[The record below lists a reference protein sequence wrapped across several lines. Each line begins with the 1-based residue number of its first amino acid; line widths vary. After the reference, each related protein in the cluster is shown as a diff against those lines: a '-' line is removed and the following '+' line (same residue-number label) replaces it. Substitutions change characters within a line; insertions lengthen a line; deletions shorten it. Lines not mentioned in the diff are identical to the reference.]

1 MRLFLLFL
9 AFPFL
14 SPCKSQIQPTEN
26 LILTYDKPADIWE
39 ETLPLGNGRL
49 GMMPDGK
56 IEKEEIILNDISMW
70 SGSTQDALNKEALRF
85 LPVIR
90 NLLLKGKNLEAQEL
104 MHQHFRCKGKG
115 SNLGEG
121 LNAPYGCFQLLG
133 KLNIQYQYPDTTA
146 AQDYRFE
153 LDISTAKATTRF
165 RKNKVRFRRE
175 YFVSHAND
183 VMLIRISA
191 SERKTIHLNVSLSR
205 AERSQIFSKNGD
217 LCMQGQLNDGYKGK
231 KGVRFSTQ
239 LRILNK
245 GGAQKHRGKSI
256 AVQNAD
262 EVLIILSSATNLLCS
277 NLQKTV
283 DSLLNQAGRLSF
295 KELEHAHTAAYQK
308 KFNRVSLHLGEGADS
323 VSSLTT
329 TPQRLYN
336 FQTQYD
342 PSLAALYFQYGR
354 YLMISG
360 TREGSMPLNLQGLW
374 ANSLQTPW
382 NGDYH
387 LNINVQMNYWPAE
400 VCNLSE
406 LHKPLLAFTKS
417 LVSSG
422 MQTAKVFYG
431 AKGWVAHVISNPW
444 QFTAPGEHAS
454 WGATNTGGAWLCAH
468 LWQHYEFTQD
478 KRYLATV
485 FPTMKKAAQ
494 FFLSTLI
501 KEPQHGWLVTA
512 PSSSPENSF
521 YLPNSTKPTYVCM
534 GPTMDTQIVR
544 ELFQNTIKAA
554 EILTEH
560 DAVLEEIRQKL
571 LLLPPTQISPQ
582 GYIQEWLEDYK
593 EVDVEHRHVSHL
605 YGLFPAAQISPE
617 KTPKLAEAAK
627 ITLNRRGDEG
637 TGWSRAWKIN
647 FWARLYDGH
656 RAYKL
661 LKKLLK
667 PTVSTSY
674 DYLKAGGTYPNL
686 FCAHP
691 PFQIDGNFGGTAGIA
706 EMLLQSHEGYIHI
719 LPAIPRH
726 WKEGHF
732 KGLLARGGATVAAS
746 WKNGKVRSISLQATV
761 NNSFRVKMPNSVE
774 PLFSPNSKVSINKG
788 FFTAKLKKGESLTLY
803 FKG

>member
-1 MRLFLLFL
+1 MRLFLSFL
-9 AFPFL
+9 PFFL
-14 SPCKSQIQPTEN
+14 LPLCKSQTQPTES
-26 LILTYDKPADIWE
+26 LLLTYDKPADTWE
-39 ETLPLGNGRL
+39 ATLPLGNGRL

-70 SGSTQDALNKEALRF
+70 SGSTQDALNKEAFRF

-133 KLNIQYQYPDTTA
+133 KLNIRHQYSDTTA

-153 LDISTAKATTRF
+153 LDISAAKATTCF

-191 SERKTIHLNVSLSR
+191 SERKAIHLNVSLSR
-205 AERSQIFSKNGD
+205 AERTEIFSKNGD
-217 LCMQGQLNDGYKGK
+217 LYMQGQLNDGCKGK
-231 KGVRFSTQ
+231 KGVRFTTQ

-245 GGAQKHRGKSI
+245 GGVQSNSGKSI
-256 AVQNAD
+256 AVENAD
-262 EVLIILSSATNLLCS
+262 EVLIILSSATSLLYS
-277 NLQKTV
+277 NQQKTV
-283 DSLLNQAGRLSF
+283 DSLLNQAAGLSF

-308 KFNRVSLHLGEGADS
+308 KFNRVSLHLGEKADS
-323 VSSLTT
+323 VSTLTI
-329 TPQRLYN
+329 PQRLYN
-336 FQTQYD
+336 FQTAHD

-374 ANSLQTPW
+374 ANKLQTPW

-406 LHKPLLAFTKS
+406 LHKPLLDFTKS

-422 MQTAKVFYG
+422 TQTAKVFYG

-478 KRYLATV
+478 KTYLATV

-494 FFLSTLI
+494 FFLSILI
-501 KEPQHGWLVTA
+501 KEPQNGWLVTA

-521 YLPNSTKPTYVCM
+521 YLPNSEKPVYVCM

-554 EILTEH
+554 EILAE
-560 DAVLEEIRQKL
+560 DDDVIGEIRQKL
-571 LLLPPTQISPQ
+571 LLLPPTQISPK
-582 GYIQEWLEDYK
+582 GYIQEWLEDYE
-593 EVDVEHRHVSHL
+593 EVDVQHRHISHL

-617 KTPKLAEAAK
+617 KTPKLAEAAR

-647 FWARLYDGH
+647 FWARLYDGN

-661 LKKLLK
+661 LKNLLK

-691 PFQIDGNFGGTAGIA
+691 PFQIDGNLGGTAGIA

-719 LPAIPRH
+719 LPAVPKH

-732 KGLLARGGATVAAS
+732 KGLRARGGVTVSAS
-746 WKNGKVRSISLQATV
+746 WKKGKIRSISLQATA
-761 NNSFRVKMPNSVE
+761 NNSFRVKMPNFVQ
-774 PLFSPNSKVSINKG
+774 PLFSPNSKVSIGNG
-788 FFTAKLKKGESLTLY
+788 FFTTKLKKGESLTLY
-803 FKG
+803 FKE